1 MPQSFAHISSCSKS
15 ACSFWW
21 SFAVLIVLYSKQS
34 YANSLIEDVTLS
46 GRSFMWQRN
55 SIGPSTGYSGVDWFH
70 LIFLLLRLF
79 ALIWLSGSL
88 LATCGFCLLFHIGVI
103 YGGVCYVELC
113 RKLLRNLILQRL
125 TGVLC
130 RVLVGSQFA
139 YFAKRRTFLDFGLC
153 EETNILGFWL
163 VRREQ
168 HFRVLTFAKGP
179 FCKSMLTLG

>member
-1 MPQSFAHISSCSKS
+1 
-15 ACSFWW
+15 
-21 SFAVLIVLYSKQS
+21 
-34 YANSLIEDVTLS
+34 
-46 GRSFMWQRN
+46 
-55 SIGPSTGYSGVDWFH
+55 
-70 LIFLLLRLF
+70 
-79 ALIWLSGSL
+79 
-88 LATCGFCLLFHIGVI
+88 
-103 YGGVCYVELC
+103 VELC